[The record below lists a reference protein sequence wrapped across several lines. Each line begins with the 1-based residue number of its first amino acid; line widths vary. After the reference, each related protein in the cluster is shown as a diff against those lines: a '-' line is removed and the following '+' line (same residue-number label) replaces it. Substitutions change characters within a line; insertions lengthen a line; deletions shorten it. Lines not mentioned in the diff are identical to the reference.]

1 LNDIYNMDEKGFVL
15 GYSAKAKVIC
25 QRGQR
30 PPEVTQDGNRE
41 VVTVIE
47 SCSADLVVLPS
58 FVIYKGAGQY
68 MGWHSETSDP
78 DAVFDSSPNGW
89 TEDELDLEWIKHVE
103 THTFS
108 SG

>member
-1 LNDIYNMDEKGFVL
+1 MDEKRFVL

-47 SCSADLVVLPS
+47 SCSAD
-58 FVIYKGAGQY
+58 
-68 MGWHSETSDP
+68 
-78 DAVFDSSPNGW
+78 
-89 TEDELDLEWIKHVE
+89 
-103 THTFS
+103 
-108 SG
+108 